1 MASSPVTRALHAT
14 ALALLCSGLPSC
26 SSTGDSASTG
36 VNAIV
41 SVRDQ
46 KMGVYKD
53 GTLVKRYDI
62 STSKFGV
69 GDRPGSCCTPLGKH
83 EVVAKIGSG
92 LPAGAVL
99 KSRHWNG
106 EVLRPNAPGRDPI
119 VSRIL
124 WLNGLERGNKN
135 AYGRFIYIHGTTEEN
150 RLGSAASYGCVRM
163 SARDVIDL
171 YNQLSVG
178 AKVTIMTERLPRG
191 TVGDPDQTVP
201 ASAPVQLPAPT
212 PNSIV
217 PASAIAYTAPS
228 ASAASAGTA
237 VSEVPQPFDP
247 SPAKPEPTANGAPAA
262 ATAARPQRLPGPGVI
277 LKTRCYSPGASLRGD
292 G

>member
-1 MASSPVTRALHAT
+1 MARSPVSHALHSA
-14 ALALLCSGLPSC
+14 ALALLGLGLVGC
-26 SSTGDSASTG
+26 SSTDESSSRG
-36 VNAIV
+36 VHAIV

-46 KMGVYKD
+46 KLGVYED
-53 GTLVKRYDI
+53 GALVKRYNI

-124 WLNGLERGNKN
+124 WLNGLERGNRN
-135 AYGRFIYIHGTTEEN
+135 AYGRFIYIHGTTEES

-163 SARDVIDL
+163 AARDVIDL

-191 TVGDPDQTVP
+191 TVGDPEQPT
-201 ASAPVQLPAPT
+201 AAPVPMLPAPT

-217 PASAIAYTAPS
+217 PPSAIAYAAPS
-228 ASAASAGTA
+228 GATATTAATA
-237 VSEVPQPFDP
+237 QSDAPQPFDP
-247 SPAKPEPTANGAPAA
+247 APVKPEPTPS
-262 ATAARPQRLPGPGVI
+262 TAAPTTARQQRLPGPGVI
-277 LKTRCYSPGASLRGD
+277 LKTRGYSPGSALRGE